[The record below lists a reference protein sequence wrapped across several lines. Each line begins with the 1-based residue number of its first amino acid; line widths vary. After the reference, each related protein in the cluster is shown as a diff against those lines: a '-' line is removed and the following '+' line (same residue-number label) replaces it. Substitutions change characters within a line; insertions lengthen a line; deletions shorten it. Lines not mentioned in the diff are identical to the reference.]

1 MRECCMTSI
10 VLASTSPF
18 RAALLRQLG
27 VAFTAVA
34 PHVDETPLA
43 NEAPEAMA
51 ARLAQAKA
59 LAVSEAHPQA
69 VVIGSDQ
76 VALCEGR
83 VLGKPGDRDRALAQ
97 LQYQRGK
104 TTEFHTAVCFSK
116 ASEVLFKDLVTTRVR
131 WRTAEA
137 LTDEV
142 LLRYIALDDPL
153 QCAGAAKSESLGI
166 ALVESIE
173 SSDPSALV
181 GLPLIACQTALTRLG
196 LDPLRSCAST
206 AK

>member
-1 MRECCMTSI
+1 MPSI
-10 VLASTSPF
+10 ILASTSPF

-27 VAFTAVA
+27 VNFTAIA
-34 PHVDETPLA
+34 PLTGESALE
-43 NEAPEAMA
+43 NEAPEATA
-51 ARLAQAKA
+51 ARLAQVKA
-59 LAVSEAHPQA
+59 MAVSYREPEA

-83 VLGKPGDRDRALAQ
+83 VLGKPGDRERAMAQ

-104 TTEFHTAVCFSK
+104 TTAFFTAVCFVQGGT
-116 ASEVLFKDLVTTRVR
+116 VLFEDLITTRVR
-131 WRTAEA
+131 WRSAQE
-137 LTDEV
+137 LTDAV
-142 LLRYIALDDPL
+142 LERYIELDDPL

-196 LDPLRSCAST
+196 LNPLNSCALP
-206 AK
+206 AR

>member
-1 MRECCMTSI
+1 MPSI
-10 VLASTSPF
+10 ILASTSPF

-27 VAFTAVA
+27 VNFTAIA
-34 PHVDETPLA
+34 PLTGESALE
-43 NEAPEAMA
+43 NEAPEATA
-51 ARLAQAKA
+51 ARLAQVKA
-59 LAVSEAHPQA
+59 MAVSYREPEA

-83 VLGKPGDRDRALAQ
+83 VLGKPGDRERAMAQ

-104 TTEFHTAVCFSK
+104 TTAFFTAVCFVQGGT
-116 ASEVLFKDLVTTRVR
+116 VLFEDLITTRVR
-131 WRTAEA
+131 WRSAQE
-137 LTDEV
+137 LTDA
-142 LLRYIALDDPL
+142 LLERYIELDDPL

-196 LDPLRSCAST
+196 LNPLNSCALP
-206 AK
+206 AR

>member
-1 MRECCMTSI
+1 MPSI
-10 VLASTSPF
+10 ILASTSPF

-27 VAFTAVA
+27 VNFTAIA
-34 PHVDETPLA
+34 PLTGESALE
-43 NEAPEAMA
+43 NEAPEATA
-51 ARLAQAKA
+51 ARLAQVKA
-59 LAVSEAHPQA
+59 MAVSYREPEA

-83 VLGKPGDRDRALAQ
+83 VLGKPGDRERAMAQ

-104 TTEFHTAVCFSK
+104 TTAFFTAVCFVQGGT
-116 ASEVLFKDLVTTRVR
+116 VLFEDLITTRVR
-131 WRTAEA
+131 WRSAQE
-137 LTDEV
+137 LTDAV
-142 LLRYIALDDPL
+142 LERYIELDDPL

-196 LDPLRSCAST
+196 LNPLHSCALP
-206 AK
+206 AR

>member
-1 MRECCMTSI
+1 MSSI
-10 VLASTSPF
+10 ILASTSPF
-18 RAALLRQLG
+18 RAALLKQLG
-27 VAFTAVA
+27 VVFTAVA
-34 PHVDETPLA
+34 PHVEESPLA
-43 NEAPEAMA
+43 NESPEAMA
-51 ARLAQAKA
+51 ARLAQMKA
-59 LAVSEAHPQA
+59 LAVSKTHPQA

-83 VLGKPGDRDRALAQ
+83 VLGKPGDPARALAQ

-104 TTEFHTAVCFSK
+104 TTEFHTAVCFSR
-116 ASEVLFKDLVTTRVR
+116 ASEVLFEDLVTTRVR
-131 WRTAEA
+131 WRAADE
-137 LTDEV
+137 LTDAV
-142 LLRYIALDDPL
+142 LLRYIELDDPL

-166 ALVESIE
+166 TLVESIE

-196 LDPLRSCAST
+196 LDPLRSCALP